1 MGGWYQFR
9 MKAIILLLAFC
20 SVAFGTDYGPG
31 SMYDCTRQVKA
42 EMSAAASSQSSS
54 PTKIMAFR
62 TPDGDRMTVEVPVG
76 TQPGTRFVFR
86 MPDGERV
93 TVYLY

>member
-1 MGGWYQFR
+1 
-9 MKAIILLLAFC
+9 MKAIIILLAFG
-20 SVAFGTDYGPG
+20 SVASALTYEERRVQ
-31 SMYDCTRQVKA
+31 Y
-42 EMSAAASSQSSS
+42 EMQENAAASQSSS
-54 PTKIMAFR
+54 STKIMSFR
-62 TPDGDRMTVEVPVG
+62 TPDGDRITVEVPSY